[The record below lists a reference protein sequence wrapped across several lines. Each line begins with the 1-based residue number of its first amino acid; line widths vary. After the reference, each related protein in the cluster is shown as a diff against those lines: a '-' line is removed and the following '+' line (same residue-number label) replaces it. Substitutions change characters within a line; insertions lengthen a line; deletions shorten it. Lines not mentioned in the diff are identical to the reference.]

1 MRKPYTHGRVSNTR
15 RVFLEYDLS
24 TEGESPA
31 SIIAKFPLQTDA
43 SLFKGK
49 VNIGKVARLFE
60 SEVKFYQ
67 NAPDM
72 DFLPKVYYSEIDT
85 SQDFSILMEDCST
98 IKLCA
103 EEGDENKIAQ
113 SMSVDQAKK
122 ALSKFAC
129 FHAKYYHL
137 RGHDLKE
144 RNIKQGNGSKFLQEK
159 GWGWV
164 PEKFARTYSGMQIIS
179 SEDESKIF
187 GGYCEENVQ
196 FMQKKIQELWDKLLP
211 FFLDIDFTEMGY
223 GDLEIPKKLQD
234 MQENKTKMV
243 QDYGASWKYLVEEAP
258 VTLNHGD
265 CGKDNMIFSKDDQQ
279 LKVFDWQTI
288 CVSNG
293 FYDVVYLIYMSLTPR
308 DIIQN
313 EKHLIQ
319 VYLMELQ
326 KEGITLITEEDGQKM
341 FRAALLWFLGMT
353 LGFSLLI
360 SSIPKEQRLAG
371 YSQKTIV
378 KKCMDCIVA
387 IASSKFISND

>member
-1 MRKPYTHGRVSNTR
+1 MRKPSTHGGVSNTR

-31 SIIAKFPLQTDA
+31 SIIAKFPLQTDE

-85 SQDFSILMEDCST
+85 SQNFNILMEDCST

-164 PEKFARTYSGMQIIS
+164 PERFARTYTGMQIIS

-279 LKVFDWQTI
+279 LKVFDWQAI
-288 CVSNG
+288 CVGNG

-326 KEGITLITEEDGQKM
+326 KKGITLISEEEAQKM
-341 FRAALLWFLGMT
+341 YRAALLWFLGMT
-353 LGFSLLI
+353 LGFALLI
-360 SSIPKEQRLAG
+360 SSIPKEQRL
-371 YSQKTIV
+371 SQKTIV
-378 KKCMDCIVA
+378 KKCMDCVVA
-387 IASSKFISND
+387 VASSKFISND